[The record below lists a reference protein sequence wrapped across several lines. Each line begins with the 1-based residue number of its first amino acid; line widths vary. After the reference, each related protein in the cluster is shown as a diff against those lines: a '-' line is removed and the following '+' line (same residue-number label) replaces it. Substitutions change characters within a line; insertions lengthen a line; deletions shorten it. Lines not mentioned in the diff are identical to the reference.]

1 LKGRTTIRELEQWMK
16 NKLLVGCTVMVSVVL
31 GYGQSAGPQ
40 RQPASAPGATAAP
53 RAPETASTTPAS
65 GRALLDQYCVTCHN
79 DRTKRAN
86 LSLEKLDLATHV
98 AANPQ
103 FWEKVVRKLRAGVM
117 PPPGMKRPELATY
130 NGLTEWLET
139 EIDRNA
145 KMNPGSVGLHRMNR
159 SEYANAVRDLLNL
172 QIDPET
178 LLPPDDSARGFDNVA
193 GSLTISSTLLES
205 YANAA
210 GKVAR
215 MAVGYWKTPTE
226 RTYIAPTDTSQ
237 EYHIEGLPFG
247 TRGGMVVDHV
257 FPADGEYRFSIQDY
271 VIGPYIG
278 DEQLELGVDGEK
290 VKLFDWNDLQVQP
303 DSDGG
308 QVQITVP
315 VKAGTHKVEVTFVA
329 TNYRPSLDLAKH
341 FARSTLENSRIAGFT
356 NYPEVGLL
364 KIQGPFSAQ
373 RPTDSRS
380 ISKVFTCH
388 PATAAQEETCA
399 RQILTTLA
407 RRAYRRP
414 TVPED
419 MESLMG
425 FYQEGRKGGTFED
438 GIEIAVRRILASP
451 QFLVRVEK
459 EPAGLTAGQT
469 YRINDIELASRL
481 SFFLWSSIPDDEL
494 LNLAGQGKLSNPAVL
509 EQQVKRMLADP
520 KSDSLVKNFAAQ
532 WLYLRNLKAISPVAT
547 TYPDWD
553 DQLRQGF
560 RREAELLFQS
570 VMREDRNVLDFMTAN
585 YTFVNDRLAKHY
597 GIPNVYGSQFRRVT
611 LPAELDYR
619 RGLLGKGAFLAI
631 ASVPDRNS
639 PVKRGVWIL
648 DNILGTPPPEPPPNV
663 PPLEDTTG
671 EPGKILSIREKQTM
685 HRKNEPCASCHKLF
699 DPMGFA
705 LEPFST
711 DGSFRTKDGGDGGVP
726 IDAKVDLYDGQPV
739 DGPSGLRNA
748 LMRYSPQFVRVVTE
762 KLMTYGLGRGVEYYD
777 MPVLRSIVRDASK
790 NNYRFSSIVLG
801 IVKSAPFQMRI
812 KTEENAN

>member
-1 LKGRTTIRELEQWMK
+1 MRG
-16 NKLLVGCTVMVSVVL
+16 KLFVVACTVAISAVL
-31 GYGQSAGPQ
+31 GYGQSVGPQ
-40 RQPASAPGATAAP
+40 RQVVGGSVAQPTSSPAA
-53 RAPETASTTPAS
+53 

-86 LSLEKLDLATHV
+86 LSLENLDLGTHV

-117 PPPGMKRPELATY
+117 PPPGMRRPDLAAYT
-130 NGLTEWLET
+130 GLTEWLEA

-145 KMNPGSVGLHRMNR
+145 KMNPGSVGLHRLNR
-159 SEYANAVRDLLNL
+159 SEYANAVRDLLDL
-172 QIDPET
+172 EIDPAA
-178 LLPPDDSARGFDNVA
+178 LLPTDDSARGFDNVA

-210 GKVAR
+210 GKIAR

-226 RTYIAPTDTSQ
+226 KTYIAPTDTSQ

-247 TRGGMVVDHV
+247 TRGGMVVNHV
-257 FPADGEYRFSIQDY
+257 FPADGEYRFSMQDY

-278 DEQLELGVDGEK
+278 DEQLELGVDGER

-308 QVQITVP
+308 QVQIIVP

-356 NYPEVGLL
+356 NFPEVGLL
-364 KIQGPFSAQ
+364 KIQGPFNAA

-380 ISKVFTCH
+380 IKKVFTCV
-388 PATAAQEETCA
+388 PTTAAQEETCA
-399 RQILTTLA
+399 KQIVSTLA

-414 TVPED
+414 VVPED

-425 FYQEGRKGGTFED
+425 FYNEGRKGGTFED
-438 GIEIAVRRILASP
+438 GIEVAVRRILASP
-451 QFLVRVEK
+451 QFLVRLDK
-459 EPAGLTAGQT
+459 EPSNLAVGQT
-469 YRINDIELASRL
+469 YRISNLELASRL

-494 LNLAGQGKLSNPAVL
+494 LNLAAQGKLSNPSVL

-520 KSDSLVKNFAAQ
+520 KSEALVTNFASQ

-553 DQLRQGF
+553 DQLRWAF
-560 RREAELLFQS
+560 RREAELLFES
-570 VMREDRNVLDFMTAN
+570 VMHEDRNILDFMTAN

-611 LPAELDYR
+611 LGPELEYR

-648 DNILGTPPPEPPPNV
+648 DNILGTPAPEPPPNV
-663 PPLEDTTG
+663 PALEDTTG
-671 EPGKILSIREKQTM
+671 EPGKILTIRDKQTL

-705 LEPFST
+705 LENFST

-726 IDAKVDLYDGQPV
+726 IDASVELYDGQPV
-739 DGPSGLRNA
+739 NGPSGLRQA

-777 MPVLRSIVRDASK
+777 MPVIRSIVRDAGK

-801 IVKSAPFQMRI
+801 IVKSTPFQMRV

>member
-1 LKGRTTIRELEQWMK
+1 
-16 NKLLVGCTVMVSVVL
+16 MVSVVL
-31 GYGQSAGPQ
+31 GYGQSSGPQ
-40 RQPASAPGATAAP
+40 RQAAGTAAAPAASGASASAAP
-53 RAPETASTTPAS
+53 RSGQATTQRAAETASTSAAS

-98 AANPQ
+98 SANPQ

-117 PPPGMKRPELATY
+117 PPPGTRRPELATY
-130 NGLTEWLET
+130 TGLTEWLET

-145 KMNPGSVGLHRMNR
+145 KMNPGSVGLHRLNR
-159 SEYANAVRDLLNL
+159 SEYANAVRDLLDL
-172 QIDPET
+172 EIDPET

-308 QVQITVP
+308 QVQIMVP

-364 KIQGPFSAQ
+364 KIQGPFGAQ
-373 RPTDSRS
+373 RPTSSRS
-380 ISKVFTCH
+380 INKVFTCR
-388 PATAAQEETCA
+388 PASAAQEETCA
-399 RQILTTLA
+399 RQIVSTLA

-414 TVPED
+414 TVAED

-425 FYQEGRKGGTFED
+425 FYQEGRKNGTFED

-459 EPAGLTAGQT
+459 EPTNLTAGQT
-469 YRINDIELASRL
+469 YRIGDLELASRL

-494 LNLAGQGKLSNPAVL
+494 LNLASQGKLSNPTVL

-520 KSDSLVKNFAAQ
+520 KSQALVKNFAAQ

-547 TYPDWD
+547 TYPEWD
-553 DQLRQGF
+553 DQLRQAF
-560 RREAELLFQS
+560 RREAELLFES

-585 YTFVNDRLAKHY
+585 YTFVNDRLARHY

-611 LPAELDYR
+611 LGPELDYR

-648 DNILGTPPPEPPPNV
+648 DNILGSAPPEPPPNV

-671 EPGKILSIREKQTM
+671 EPGKVLSIREKQTM

-705 LEPFST
+705 LENFST

-726 IDAKVDLYDGQPV
+726 IDAVVDLYDGQPV
-739 DGPSGLRNA
+739 NGPVGLRQA
-748 LMRYSPQFVRVVTE
+748 LLRYSPQFVRVVTE

-777 MPVLRSIVRDASK
+777 MPVIRSIVRDAGK

>member
-1 LKGRTTIRELEQWMK
+1 MELSMK
-16 NKLLVGCTVMVSVVL
+16 NTLFIACAVVVSTIL
-31 GYGQSAGPQ
+31 GYSQSAPPAAATQ
-40 RQPASAPGATAAP
+40 RG
-53 RAPETASTTPAS
+53 
-65 GRALLDQYCVTCHN
+65 LLDQYCVTCHN
-79 DRTKRAN
+79 DRTRRAN

-98 AANPQ
+98 GANPKL
-103 FWEKVVRKLRAGVM
+103 WEKVVRKLRAGVM
-117 PPPGMKRPELATY
+117 PPPGMRRPDVTAYT
-130 NGLTEWLET
+130 GLTEWLEA

-145 KMNPGSVGLHRMNR
+145 KVNPGSVVLHRLNR
-159 SEYANAVRDLLNL
+159 SEYANAVRDLLDL
-172 QIDPET
+172 TIDPET

-226 RTYIAPTDTSQ
+226 RTYITPTDTSQ

-278 DEQLELGVDGEK
+278 DEQLELGVDGVR
-290 VKLFDWNDLQVQP
+290 VKLFEWNELQVLP
-303 DSDGG
+303 DSEGG
-308 QVQITVP
+308 QVQVIVP

-364 KIQGPFSAQ
+364 RIQGPFNAA
-373 RPTDSRS
+373 RPSDSPS
-380 ISKVFTCH
+380 LNKVFTCR
-388 PATAAQEETCA
+388 PANAAQEEICA
-399 RQILTTLA
+399 RQIVSRLA

-414 TVPED
+414 TTPED

-425 FYQEGRKGGTFED
+425 FYQEGRKNGSFED
-438 GIEIAVRRILASP
+438 GVEIAVRRILASP
-451 QFLVRVEK
+451 LFLVRIEK
-459 EPAGLTAGQT
+459 EPVNLAVGQT
-469 YRINDIELASRL
+469 YRITDIELASRL
-481 SFFLWSSIPDDEL
+481 SFFLWSTIPDDEL
-494 LNLAGQGKLSNPAVL
+494 LSLASRGKLSSPAVL

-520 KSDSLVKNFAAQ
+520 KSETLVTNFAAQ
-532 WLYLRNLKAISPVAT
+532 WLYLRNLKSISPVAT

-553 DQLRQGF
+553 DQLRQAF
-560 RREAELLFQS
+560 RREAELLFET
-570 VMREDRNVLDFMTAN
+570 VVREDRTILDFMNAD

-597 GIPNVYGSQFRRVT
+597 GIPNIYGSQFRRVT
-611 LPAELDYR
+611 LGPQLDYR

-671 EPGKILSIREKQTM
+671 EPGKILTIREKQTL

-705 LEPFST
+705 LENLST
-711 DGSFRTKDGGDGGVP
+711 DGSFRTRDGGDGGVP
-726 IDAKVDLYDGQPV
+726 IDAKVELYDGQAV
-739 DGPSGLRNA
+739 DGPAGLRQA

-777 MPVLRSIVRDASK
+777 MPVIRSIVRDAEK

-801 IVKSAPFQMRI
+801 IVKSAPFQMRV
-812 KTEENAN
+812 KTGENAN

>member
-1 LKGRTTIRELEQWMK
+1 
-16 NKLLVGCTVMVSVVL
+16 V
-31 GYGQSAGPQ
+31 
-40 RQPASAPGATAAP
+40 
-53 RAPETASTTPAS
+53 
-65 GRALLDQYCVTCHN
+65 
-79 DRTKRAN
+79 
-86 LSLEKLDLATHV
+86 
-98 AANPQ
+98 
-103 FWEKVVRKLRAGVM
+103 
-117 PPPGMKRPELATY
+117 
-130 NGLTEWLET
+130 
-139 EIDRNA
+139 
-145 KMNPGSVGLHRMNR
+145 LHRLNR
-159 SEYANAVRDLLNL
+159 SEYANAVRDLLDL
-172 QIDPET
+172 TIDPET

-257 FPADGEYRFSIQDY
+257 FPANGEYRFSIQDY

-278 DEQLELGVDGEK
+278 DEQLELGVDGVR
-290 VKLFDWNDLQVQP
+290 VKLFEWNELQVLP
-303 DSDGG
+303 DSEGG
-308 QVQITVP
+308 QVQVIVP

-329 TNYRPSLDLAKH
+329 TNYRPRLDLAKH

-364 KIQGPFSAQ
+364 RIQGPFNAA
-373 RPTDSRS
+373 RPSDSPS
-380 ISKVFTCH
+380 LNKVFTCR
-388 PATAAQEETCA
+388 PSNAAQEEICA
-399 RQILTTLA
+399 RQIFSRLA
-407 RRAYRRP
+407 RRGYRRP
-414 TVPED
+414 TTPED

-425 FYQEGRKGGTFED
+425 FYQEGRKNGSFED

-451 QFLVRVEK
+451 LFLVRIEK
-459 EPAGLTAGQT
+459 EPANLAVGQT
-469 YRINDIELASRL
+469 YRLSDIELASRL

-494 LNLAGQGKLSNPAVL
+494 LNLASQGKLSNPAVL
-509 EQQVKRMLADP
+509 EQQVKRMLADL
-520 KSDSLVKNFAAQ
+520 KSEALVTNFAAQ
-532 WLYLRNLKAISPVAT
+532 WLYLRNLKSISPVAT

-553 DQLRQGF
+553 DQLRQAF
-560 RREAELLFQS
+560 RREAELLFET
-570 VMREDRNVLDFMTAN
+570 VMREDRTILDFMNAD

-597 GIPNVYGSQFRRVT
+597 GIPNIYGSQFRRVT
-611 LPAELDYR
+611 LGPELDYR

-671 EPGKILSIREKQTM
+671 EPGKILTIREKQTL
-685 HRKNEPCASCHKLF
+685 HRRNEPCASCHRLF

-705 LEPFST
+705 LENFST

-726 IDAKVDLYDGQPV
+726 IDAKVDLYDGQTV
-739 DGPSGLRNA
+739 DGPAGLRQA

-762 KLMTYGLGRGVEYYD
+762 KLMTYSLGRGVEYYD
-777 MPVLRSIVRDASK
+777 MPVIRSIVRDAEK

-801 IVKSAPFQMRI
+801 IVKSAPFQMRV
-812 KTEENAN
+812 KTEENVN